1 MKVLIIGSGGREHAL
16 AWKLAQSPEVT
27 KIYAA
32 PGNPGMEPVAEC
44 VPIPASDQ
52 HELLKFAEAK
62 DIDLTVVG
70 PEDPLVA
77 GIVDKFQ
84 KKDRRIFGPSQRAA
98 QLEGS
103 KQYAKEI
110 CLKHS
115 IPTGKHRAFRDYE
128 LAMQHLRG
136 AEGAMVVKADG
147 LAAGKGVF
155 ICQNPAEAMEAVNT
169 IMRQSA
175 FGAAGSKVV
184 IEEFLKGQELSMLA
198 ITDGHTIVPFEPAQD
213 HKAIFDGDQGPNT
226 GGMGTYSPLR
236 QFLREQIADVE
247 REVLVQ
253 TVHGMNREE
262 VEFRGCL
269 FIGLMMT
276 DEGPKVLEYNVRFGD
291 PETQTL
297 LRRMKSDLFPLL
309 WHTTTGT
316 LDQCSIDWDPRP
328 AVTIVLAS
336 GGYPGKNHPSTRI
349 NGLDSTF
356 DRDVVV
362 FHAGTKRVNGA
373 WHTNGG
379 RVLNVTAV
387 GDTLEAAR
395 RKAYDACSKIEFA
408 GKQLRTDIGYRALEA
423 KA

>member
-16 AWKLAQSPEVT
+16 AWKLSQSPEVT
-27 KIYAA
+27 KMYCA
-32 PGNPGMEPVAEC
+32 PGNPGIASVAEC
-44 VPIPASDQ
+44 VQIPASDQ
-52 HELLKFAEAK
+52 RELLKFAEAN

-70 PEDPLVA
+70 PEDPLVG
-77 GIVDKFQ
+77 GIVDRFQ
-84 KKDRRIFGPSQRAA
+84 KKGRRIFGPSERGA

-115 IPTGKHRAFRDYE
+115 IPTGKYRAFRDYE

-136 AEGAMVVKADG
+136 TEGPMVVKADG

-155 ICQNPAEAMEAVNT
+155 ICANVAEAMEAVNT
-169 IMRQSA
+169 MMRQSA
-175 FGAAGSKVV
+175 FGAAGSRVV

-213 HKAIFDGDQGPNT
+213 HKAIFDGDKGPNT
-226 GGMGTYSPLR
+226 GGMGTYSPLS
-236 QFLREQIADVE
+236 QFTRDQVAEVE
-247 REVLVQ
+247 RDVLVQ
-253 TVHGMNREE
+253 TIHGMNREG

-276 DEGPKVLEYNVRFGD
+276 EDGPRVLEYNVRFGD

-297 LRRMKSDLFPLL
+297 MRRMKSDLFPLL

-328 AVTIVLAS
+328 AVTVVLAS
-336 GGYPGKNHPSTRI
+336 GGYPGKVNPPTRI
-349 NGLDSTF
+349 HGLDGEF
-356 DRDVVV
+356 GPDVVV
-362 FHAGTKRVNGA
+362 FHAGTKKSNGA
-373 WHTNGG
+373 WQTNGG

-387 GDTLEAAR
+387 GDSLQDAR
-395 RKAYDACSKIEFA
+395 AKAYAACAKIEFA
-408 GKQLRTDIGYRALEA
+408 GKQMRTDIGFRAL
-423 KA
+423 